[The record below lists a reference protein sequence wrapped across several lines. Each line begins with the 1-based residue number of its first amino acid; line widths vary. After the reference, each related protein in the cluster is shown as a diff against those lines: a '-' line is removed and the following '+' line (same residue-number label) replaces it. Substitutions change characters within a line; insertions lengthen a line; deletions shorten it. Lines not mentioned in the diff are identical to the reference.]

1 MALKMQGGFSFEDVE
16 RLDLSTFIL
25 FRQWERRSGSGRVV
39 PVRVTAAMGLS
50 LLIVVAGVST
60 LGEQPTSAAAILA
73 FGLVVIGCVALYRR
87 KLRFNS
93 LIIAKGFVVWETQCL
108 QPSKLLRRS
117 FRFRHLDLPF
127 RLKDSPLV
135 IPIDEV
141 TDWSIQEDERTGKTE
156 TMTVRI
162 VLWRGPLALQTLLVP
177 SRDRAAMLERAIR
190 AAIERMNP
198 VEAIKIRQP
207 ALDPLT

>member
-177 SRDRAAMLERAIR
+177 SRDRAATLERAIR

>member
-1 MALKMQGGFSFEDVE
+1 MALKMQGGLSFEDVE

-25 FRQWERRSGSGRVV
+25 FRQWERRSHSGRVV
-39 PVRVTAAMGLS
+39 PASVIAAMGLS

-73 FGLVVIGCVALYRR
+73 FGLVVIGGAALYRR

-93 LIIAKGFVVWETQCL
+93 LIIAKGFVVWETQCS
-108 QPSKLLRRS
+108 QPGKLLRRS

-127 RLKDSPLV
+127 ALKDSPLV

-162 VLWRGPLALQTLLVP
+162 VLWRGSLALQTLLVP
-177 SRDRAAMLERAIR
+177 SRDRAATLERAI
-190 AAIERMNP
+190 
-198 VEAIKIRQP
+198 
-207 ALDPLT
+207 